1 MTDGPATPRF
11 ALPLLAPAQAQKEMF
26 HNEALT
32 LIDAL
37 IDPVLE
43 GWGIDLPP
51 ANALPGQCWGVGP
64 APSGEWTGQPGALA
78 VATAGGWRLIAVP
91 DGFAARSAG
100 DGGLVVKSPT
110 GWSVVPVVP
119 TPSGGSVVDQEC
131 RAALATLLGALAAVG
146 IASS

>member
-1 MTDGPATPRF
+1 MPTTRYG
-11 ALPLLAPAQAQKEMF
+11 LPLLVPGQLQKDVT

-51 ANALPGQCWGVGP
+51 ATALPGQCWGVGP

-131 RAALATLLGALAAVG
+131 RAALATLLGSLAAVG